1 MDPDKLAAREKKFGK
16 PLLASSAKKD
26 IKDPDAMKRRAE
38 KFGKPL
44 AASSSGDDEARKK
57 VGGGGVGDP
66 SWLVGDPSWLVVE
79 GLGIRPG
86 CCDVTGWEG

>member
-57 VGGGGVGDP
+57 VGGGGGVGDP
-66 SWLVGDPSWLVVE
+66 SWVP
-79 GLGIRPG
+79 
-86 CCDVTGWEG
+86 